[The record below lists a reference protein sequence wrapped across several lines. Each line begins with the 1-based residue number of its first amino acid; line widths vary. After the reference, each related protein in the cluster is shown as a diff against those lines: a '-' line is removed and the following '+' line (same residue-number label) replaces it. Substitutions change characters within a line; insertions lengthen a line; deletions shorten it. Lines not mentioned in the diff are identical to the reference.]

1 MTEHKIH
8 RYQRIT
14 LAMTGASGAQYGL
27 RLLQSLVQ
35 ADREIYFVISDPGL
49 IVVNMETDLKLP
61 KAVREMEKR
70 LQAFAGAK
78 EGQIKVF
85 GQDQWTAPIAS
96 GSAAADAMVVCPC
109 TTGALSSI
117 AVGASRNLLERA
129 ADVTIKEQKKL
140 ILVPRETPLSA
151 IHLEHMLNLARL
163 GVVILPPN
171 PGFYQ
176 EPTTLL
182 DLVDFVVA
190 RILDQLE
197 IDHKLMKRW
206 GEQ

>member
-1 MTEHKIH
+1 
-8 RYQRIT
+8 
-14 LAMTGASGAQYGL
+14 MTGASGAQYGL

-61 KAVREMEKR
+61 KSVREIEKR
-70 LQAFAGAK
+70 LQAFADAK
-78 EGQIKVF
+78 EGQIQVF
-85 GQDQWTAPIAS
+85 AKDQWTAPIAS
-96 GSAAADAMVVCPC
+96 GSNAADAMVVCPC
-109 TTGALSSI
+109 TTGALASI
-117 AVGASRNLLERA
+117 ATGASRNLLERA

-140 ILVPRETPLSA
+140 ILVPRETPFSA

-176 EPTTLL
+176 EPTTLQ

-197 IDHKLMKRW
+197 IDHKMMKRW
-206 GEQ
+206 GEK